1 MKNILLYLMLF
12 LSLSVNGFSNDY
24 LLEENNISTER
35 FTQSSYIT
43 NFQSLSQVLESSK
56 AASVPLVTAFE
67 KNALE
72 YVHTYE
78 HNNTEFLSRKITI
91 ASL

>member
-56 AASVPLVTAFE
+56 AASLPVSMHISQSFFGEICRCLF
-67 KNALE
+67 
-72 YVHTYE
+72 
-78 HNNTEFLSRKITI
+78 
-91 ASL
+91 